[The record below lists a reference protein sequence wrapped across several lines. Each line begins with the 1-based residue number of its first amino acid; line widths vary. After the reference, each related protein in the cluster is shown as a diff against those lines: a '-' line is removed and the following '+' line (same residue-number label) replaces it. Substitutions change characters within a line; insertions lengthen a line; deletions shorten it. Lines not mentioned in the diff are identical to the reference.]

1 MEPRYGNI
9 PAYNHDFE
17 AGDFVNLVE
26 VLSRIKGKL
35 LMMTIN
41 DKPEVRELF
50 GGFKIE
56 EGQLSYSTAREEE
69 SKGKQRKE
77 MFIANYAN

>member
-41 DKPEVRELF
+41 DKPEVRELWV
-50 GGFKIE
+50 
-56 EGQLSYSTAREEE
+56 QD
-69 SKGKQRKE
+69 
-77 MFIANYAN
+77 